1 MSGEDYTDL
10 RPLLFS
16 IAYRMTGSVADS
28 EDIVQEALLRRHR
41 VSGEA
46 EIESERAYL
55 ATTTARLAID
65 HLRSARVQREA
76 YVGPWMPE
84 PIVDAR
90 APDPAEHAETA
101 DSLSLAFLVVLE
113 SLTPVERAV
122 FLLRE
127 VFDYEYDEIA
137 RIVGKSEANCRQV
150 AVRARAHVE
159 DQKPRFEVSRSHR
172 DELADRFFAAAEQ
185 GEVEALEQMLAADA
199 ALYSDSGGKVRGA
212 ALNPVHGRGNVIR
225 LLAYFFRTLREHGMR
240 LERAEVNGQP
250 GALMRDPEGRL
261 FNVFAL
267 DIADDGSVQTV
278 RSLSNPDKLAHLG
291 RLAPRPPAGQTP
303 RHQG

>member
-1 MSGEDYTDL
+1 MTGEDYAEL

-28 EDIVQEALLRRHR
+28 EDIVQEALLRHHR
-41 VSGEA
+41 AAPGTA
-46 EIESERAYL
+46 IESDRAYL
-55 ATTTARLAID
+55 SAVTARLAID
-65 HLRSARVQREA
+65 HLRSARVRREA
-76 YVGPWMPE
+76 YVGPWLPE
-84 PIVDAR
+84 PIVDAG

-127 VFDYEYDEIA
+127 VFDYDYDEIA
-137 RIVGKSEANCRQV
+137 RVVGKSEANCRQV

-159 DQKPRFEVSRSHR
+159 DRKPRFEESREHR

-185 GEVEALEQMLAADA
+185 GEVAALERMLAADA
-199 ALYSDSGGKVRGA
+199 AFYSDSGGKVRGA
-212 ALNPVHGRGNVIR
+212 VVNPIHGPARITR
-225 LLAYFFRTLREHGMR
+225 LLAYFFRALREHGMR
-240 LERAEVNGQP
+240 MERTEVNGQP
-250 GALMRDPEGRL
+250 GALMRDEEGRL

-278 RSLSNPDKLAHLG
+278 RSISNPDKLAHLG
-291 RLAPRPPAGQTP
+291 RLAPRPPAGSTP
-303 RHQG
+303 RHG

>member
-28 EDIVQEALLRRHR
+28 EDIVQEALLRRYR
-41 VSGEA
+41 ASENTEV
-46 EIESERAYL
+46 ESDRAYL
-55 ATTTARLAID
+55 ATTAARLALD
-65 HLRSARVQREA
+65 HLRSARVRREA

-84 PIVDAR
+84 PIVNTREA
-90 APDPAEHAETA
+90 DPAEHAETA

-127 VFDYEYDEIA
+127 VFDYDYEIA
-137 RIVGKSEANCRQV
+137 RIVGKGEANCRQL

-159 DQKPRFEVSRSHR
+159 DRKPRFEASREHR

-185 GEVEALEQMLAADA
+185 GEVEALAQMLAADA
-199 ALYSDSGGKVRGA
+199 AFYSDSGGKVRGA
-212 ALNPVHGRGNVIR
+212 ASHPIHGRENITR
-225 LLAYFFRTLREHGMR
+225 LLAYFFRVLGEAGMR
-240 LERAEVNGQP
+240 PERADVNGQP
-250 GALMRDPEGRL
+250 GALMRDGEGRL

-267 DIADDGSVQTV
+267 DIAADGSVQTV
-278 RSLSNPDKLAHLG
+278 RSLVNPDKLAHLG
-291 RLAPRPPAGQTP
+291 RLAPRPPAGSTP
-303 RHQG
+303 RHG

>member
-1 MSGEDYTDL
+1 MSGEDYSEL

-28 EDIVQEALLRRHR
+28 EDIVQEALLRHHR
-41 VSGEA
+41 ISGET
-46 EIESERAYL
+46 EIESDRAYL

-65 HLRSARVQREA
+65 HLRSASVRREA

-84 PIVDAR
+84 PIVEAR
-90 APDPAEHAETA
+90 EPDPAEHAETA
-101 DSLSLAFLVVLE
+101 DSLSIAFLVVLE

-127 VFDYEYDEIA
+127 VFDYGYDEIA

-150 AVRARAHVE
+150 AVRARAHV
-159 DQKPRFEVSRSHR
+159 DDRKPRFETSREHR

-185 GEVEALEQMLAADA
+185 GEVEELERMLAADA
-199 ALYSDSGGKVRGA
+199 VLYSDSGGKVRGA
-212 ALNPVHGRGNVIR
+212 ALNPVHGCGNVTR
-225 LLAYFFRTLREHGMR
+225 LLAYFFRALREHGMHV
-240 LERAEVNGQP
+240 ERADVNGQP
-250 GALMRDPEGRL
+250 GALMRDGEGRL

-267 DIADDGSVQTV
+267 DIADDGTVQTV
-278 RSLSNPDKLAHLG
+278 RSLANPDKLAHLG
-291 RLAPRPPAGQTP
+291 RLAPRPPAGTTP
-303 RHQG
+303 RHG

>member
-41 VSGEA
+41 A
-46 EIESERAYL
+46 AADTEIESDRAYL
-55 ATTTARLAID
+55 STTTARLAID
-65 HLRSARVQREA
+65 HLRSARVRREA

-84 PIVDAR
+84 PIVAGHE
-90 APDPAEHAETA
+90 PDPAEHAETA
-101 DSLSLAFLVVLE
+101 DSLSLAFLVMLE

-127 VFDYEYDEIA
+127 VFEYDYDEIA
-137 RIVGKSEANCRQV
+137 RVVGKSEANCRQV

-159 DQKPRFEVSRSHR
+159 DKKPRFDASRKRR
-172 DELADRFFAAAEQ
+172 DELADRFFAAAER
-185 GEVEALEQMLAADA
+185 GDVESFEQLLAADA

-212 ALNPVHGRGNVIR
+212 ALNPIHGRPNVTRI
-225 LLAYFFRTLREHGMR
+225 LEYFFRVLREYGMR
-240 LERAEVNGQP
+240 FERAEVNGQP
-250 GALMRDPEGRL
+250 GALVRDPDGRL

-291 RLAPRPPAGQTP
+291 RLAPRPPAGTTP
-303 RHQG
+303 RHG

>member
-1 MSGEDYTDL
+1 MSGEDYTEL

-28 EDIVQEALLRRHR
+28 EDIVQEALLRYHR

-46 EIESERAYL
+46 EIESDRAYL
-55 ATTTARLAID
+55 ATTTARLAIG
-65 HLRSARVQREA
+65 HLRSASVRREA

-84 PIVDAR
+84 PIVEAR
-90 APDPAEHAETA
+90 EPDPAEHAETA
-101 DSLSLAFLVVLE
+101 DSLSIAFLVVLE

-127 VFDYEYDEIA
+127 VFDYGYDEIA
-137 RIVGKSEANCRQV
+137 GIVGKSEANCRQV

-159 DQKPRFEVSRSHR
+159 DRKPRFEASREYR

-199 ALYSDSGGKVRGA
+199 VLYSDSGGKVRGA
-212 ALNPVHGRGNVIR
+212 ALNPVHGGGNVTR
-225 LLAYFFRTLREHGMR
+225 LLAYFFRALREHGMR
-240 LERAEVNGQP
+240 LERADVNGQP
-250 GALMRDPEGRL
+250 GALMRNAEGLL

-267 DIADDGSVQTV
+267 DIADDGTVQTV

-291 RLAPRPPAGQTP
+291 RLAPRPPAGTTP
-303 RHQG
+303 RHG